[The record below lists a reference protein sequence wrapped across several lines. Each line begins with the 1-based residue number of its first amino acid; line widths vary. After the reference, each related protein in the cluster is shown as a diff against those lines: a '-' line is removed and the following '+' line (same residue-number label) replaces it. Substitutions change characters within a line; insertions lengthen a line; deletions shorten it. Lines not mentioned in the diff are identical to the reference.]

1 MGRSD
6 AEPESF
12 VKIVLVI
19 WAVLLIPW
27 LPFAALSG
35 LAFDGG
41 PTLAAYVI
49 VWALLTY
56 PVSLLIAWLLRKK
69 APFLVFLPC
78 VNVILFCLSGL
89 LT

>member
-1 MGRSD
+1 MEEETD
-6 AEPESF
+6 PLAK
-12 VKIVLVI
+12 VMLII
-19 WAVLLIPW
+19 WAVLLVPW

-35 LAFDGG
+35 MAFDGG
-41 PTLAAYVI
+41 PTLAAYLF
-49 VWALLTY
+49 VWGLLTY